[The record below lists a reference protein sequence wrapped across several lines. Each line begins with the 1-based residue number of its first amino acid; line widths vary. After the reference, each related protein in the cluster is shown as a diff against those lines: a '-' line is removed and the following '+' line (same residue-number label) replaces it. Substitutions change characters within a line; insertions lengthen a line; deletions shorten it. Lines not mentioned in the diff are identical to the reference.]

1 MKVRK
6 TTKKQAQAQQLIY
19 DVFTNNGVVG
29 FETEDR
35 DKLELHF
42 DFKDVFRIDNA
53 LANELPEFK
62 DVFYTE
68 DLTRYI
74 GTSITRV
81 VEEALEPE
89 LLVVPNLFQ
98 QIKYEGPGRTV
109 EIGSLGAIHAAE
121 VPEGQEYE
129 EAEFNYGQG
138 YIIQL
143 GIAKHGLKMRVTE
156 EVIADNLFD
165 VFGLWLRMAGRAL
178 ARHKEEYAIKLIND
192 SGYTVFDNGSPDDAI
207 IGTTNGRN
215 IEGVPNGSMTTSD
228 IFDMWIF
235 GYLRGF
241 NYDTLLINPL
251 AWKVFMNDTKLRET
265 LLSNGAVASNRGP
278 DGSGS
283 NTGFGVGSFGNKGYQ
298 YNSTGN
304 MYPNGSQIPGVDPFT
319 TQLNPLGS
327 TFNIAPKYLPS
338 PLKILVSPFVEYR
351 EANYAAGAGASGD
364 DDLYVCDIIMA
375 DSQNAGL
382 LMTKEGV
389 SMDEW
394 NDPERDV
401 RAMKIKERWG
411 MALLAQGKG
420 VAVARNV
427 AIQDNF
433 DFDNVNSQNLKELG
447 SKDAYIAED

>member
-1 MKVRK
+1 MKVTK

-19 DVFTNNGVVG
+19 DVFTNNGIVG
-29 FETEDR
+29 YETEDR
-35 DKLELHF
+35 DKLELQF
-42 DFKDVFRIDNA
+42 DFKDVFKIDGA
-53 LANELPEFK
+53 LSNELPEFK

-98 QIKYEGPGRTV
+98 QISYEGPGRTV

-129 EAEFNYGQG
+129 EVDFNYGQG

-165 VFGLWLRMAGRAL
+165 VFGLWLRMAGRAM

-192 SGYTVFDNGSPDDAI
+192 SGYDVFDNAAPA
-207 IGTTNGRN
+207 GTILGVTNGRG
-215 IEGVPNGSMTTSD
+215 IDGKANGSMTVSD

-251 AWKVFMNDTKLRET
+251 SWKVFMNDPKVREI
-265 LLSNGAVASNRGP
+265 LLANGAVASNRQPG
-278 DGSGS
+278 GNGA

-304 MYPNGSQIPGVDPFT
+304 FYSEE
-319 TQLNPLGS
+319 QLSL
-327 TFNIAPKYLPS
+327 IH
-338 PLKILVSPFVEYR
+338 I
-351 EANYAAGAGASGD
+351 
-364 DDLYVCDIIMA
+364 
-375 DSQNAGL
+375 
-382 LMTKEGV
+382 
-389 SMDEW
+389 
-394 NDPERDV
+394 
-401 RAMKIKERWG
+401 
-411 MALLAQGKG
+411 
-420 VAVARNV
+420 
-427 AIQDNF
+427 
-433 DFDNVNSQNLKELG
+433 
-447 SKDAYIAED
+447 